1 MNQFGFTLIHVI
13 LIGLGATLT
22 FDLWGI
28 FLKHAFKVV
37 PSNICLVGRW
47 LCYMP
52 EGTFKHENI
61 STSPPRHAECTVG
74 WMAHYTIGI
83 MLAIVFIVLVGRDW
97 LQQPTLIPA
106 MLYGVVTVFAPLFI
120 MQPAFG
126 LGIAA
131 AKTTNPTQAR
141 VRSLM
146 NHAAFGLGL
155 YLFGL
160 LVGWA
165 L

>member
-1 MNQFGFTLIHVI
+1 
-13 LIGLGATLT
+13 
-22 FDLWGI
+22 
-28 FLKHAFKVV
+28 
-37 PSNICLVGRW
+37 
-47 LCYMP
+47 
-52 EGTFKHENI
+52 
-61 STSPPRHAECTVG
+61 
-74 WMAHYTIGI
+74 MAHYTIGI

>member
-1 MNQFGFTLIHVI
+1 MNHFGLTLIHII
-13 LIGLGATLT
+13 LMGLGATLT

-28 FLKHAFKVV
+28 FLKSAFKIA
-37 PSNICLVGRW
+37 PSSICLVGRW
-47 LCYMP
+47 LRYMP
-52 EGTFKHENI
+52 EGTFKHDHI
-61 STSPPRHAECTVG
+61 ASSSPKRAECAVG
-74 WMAHYTIGI
+74 WMAHYTIGV
-83 MLAIVFIVLVGRDW
+83 MFAAIFVALLGSTW
-97 LQQPTLIPA
+97 LQHPTLVPA
-106 MLYGVVTVFAPLFI
+106 MLFGVVTVFAPFFI

-126 LGIAA
+126 LGVAA
-131 AKTTNPTQAR
+131 AKTSNPAQAR

-160 LVGWA
+160 VVGWM